1 MEQDRLGEL
10 EEKVARLEAH
20 IARLEAELEDHL
32 VTCPG
37 TPKVARDRATRKRA
51 AAEDRR
57 AAEA

>member
-32 VTCPG
+32 VSCPG
-37 TPKVARDRATRKRA
+37 TAKVARDRATRKQ
-51 AAEDRR
+51 AAEDHR